1 MALVETIPWDPA
13 DTIKTRKHIAA
24 YLEAVYD
31 DEGPDGIL
39 DAALDDIKRASRR
52 YGLAAKWGGP
62 DSPLGAYIREESQ
75 KSLESY
81 RSQPNNLREDANTEE
96 DTARGGYANRQL
108 FELVQ
113 NSADALSKSDGD
125 HIWVRLT
132 PEYLYCAD
140 NGLPIDQDGVRALLF
155 SHLSPK
161 RGTDE
166 IGRFG
171 LGFKAVLGVTDTPE
185 FFSQSGSFRFDCERS
200 AELLSPIV
208 PDIERYPVLRLAEPF
223 DPATEIE
230 ADPDLREMSYW
241 ATNIV
246 RLPLKP
252 AAYQSL
258 AQQIA
263 DFPAEF
269 LLFVEHVG
277 SLVLQTDEMESA
289 RIVAIERNG
298 DEWVSDDAEAIGK
311 SLIALHSDSSS
322 STTTEG
328 LGRGQR

>member
-1 MALVETIPWDPA
+1 MATVETIPWDPA
-13 DTIKTRKHIAA
+13 DTIETRQDVAD
-24 YLEAVYD
+24 YLEAVYEED
-31 DEGPDGIL
+31 DPGLIL
-39 DAALDDIKRASRR
+39 DAVLDDIKRASRR
-52 YGLAAKWGGP
+52 YGLAAKWGGI
-62 DSPLGAYIREESQ
+62 DSPIGAYIRKESA

-113 NSADALSKSDGD
+113 NSADALSKSDGE

-132 PEYLYCAD
+132 PTHLYCAD

-185 FFSQSGSFRFDCERS
+185 FFSASGSFRFDRERS

-208 PDIERYPVLRLAEPF
+208 PDLERYPVLRLAEPF
-223 DPATEIE
+223 NPAPKIE
-230 ADPDLREMSYW
+230 SDPDLREMSYW

-258 AQQIA
+258 AQQIK

-277 SLVLQTDEMESA
+277 RLVLQTDEMEAA
-289 RIVAIERNG
+289 RVVAIER
-298 DEWVSDDAEAIGK
+298 EA
-311 SLIALHSDSSS
+311 AL
-322 STTTEG
+322 
-328 LGRGQR
+328 QA